1 MTASYAAALVRTV
14 DAEAATVEDFVALLE
29 REQEMLVKGQ
39 VDDLIELVRQKDAVA
54 AKLATLAAQ
63 RSMLLRA
70 SGLTT
75 DTDGTGMAS
84 WFAANPAEVRARSAW
99 SSLLSLAGQ
108 ARELNRVNGEL
119 IQVRMQHNA
128 LALETLMGSNASANL
143 YGPDGQ
149 KTPPSGRRIS
159 DSA

>member
-1 MTASYAAALVRTV
+1 MTASDAAALVRTV

-75 DTDGTGMAS
+75 VSYTHLDVYKRQVLKSQQNLPNA
-84 WFAANPAEVRARSAW
+84 PRRAFGFY
-99 SSLLSLAGQ
+99 LK
-108 ARELNRVNGEL
+108 
-119 IQVRMQHNA
+119 M
-128 LALETLMGSNASANL
+128 
-143 YGPDGQ
+143 
-149 KTPPSGRRIS
+149 RI
-159 DSA
+159 

>member
-1 MTASYAAALVRTV
+1 MMASDASALVTTV
-14 DAEAATVEDFVALLE
+14 DSEAATVEDFVALLE
-29 REQEMLVKGQ
+29 REQEMLVKGR
-39 VDDLIELVRQKDAVA
+39 VDDLIELVRQKNTVA

-63 RSMLLRA
+63 RSVLLRA
-70 SGLTT
+70 SGLTA
-75 DTDGTGMAS
+75 DRAGMAS
-84 WFAANPAEVRARSAW
+84 WFEANPAEVRARTAW

-119 IQVRMQHNA
+119 IQDRMKHNA
-128 LALETLMGSNASANL
+128 LALEILVGSNASANL

-149 KTPPSGRRIS
+149 RSPPGGRRIS